1 MTLLFLKI
9 VAMLRL
15 LLIGLPSSLYFF
27 QCILRLENKGTL
39 WKMTKL
45 NKNNILNIYNTNKT
59 HVIMTH

>member
-1 MTLLFLKI
+1 MALLFLKI

-15 LLIGLPSSLYFF
+15 LLIGLLSSLYFF

-45 NKNNILNIYNTNKT
+45 NKNNILNIYNTNKR

>member
-1 MTLLFLKI
+1 MALLFLKI
-9 VAMLRL
+9 IAMLRL
-15 LLIGLPSSLYFF
+15 LLIDLLSSLYFF